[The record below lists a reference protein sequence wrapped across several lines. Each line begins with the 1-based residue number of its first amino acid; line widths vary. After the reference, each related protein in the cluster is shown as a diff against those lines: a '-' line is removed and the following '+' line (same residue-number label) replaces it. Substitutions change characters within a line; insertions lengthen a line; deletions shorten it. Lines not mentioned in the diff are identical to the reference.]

1 MKRSLF
7 MVVVALLALAAPVAP
22 EGATAQQATEL
33 RIATV
38 APEGSPWMRVFRAWD
53 QELRQ
58 RTNGQLGLRFYPGGS
73 QGQEP
78 DYIDKMRAGQLDGA
92 AVTSTGLGQIVRPVL
107 VLSAPGIFSEYAQL
121 DRVRRRLARR
131 FEQQFHRNG
140 YELLGWGDVGKGRLF
155 STHRIERPADLRARR
170 PWVPRTD
177 AVFSEF
183 LSVVGA
189 NPRRLGIPE
198 VYPALQTRMVD
209 TVPASALA
217 AVSLQ
222 WYTRLRYFS
231 SDASGV
237 LIGAT
242 ILKKEKMD
250 ALPADQQAAL
260 RETGQRAHRLLT
272 RAIRREDERSLRVIQ
287 RRLEAVDGSAHQA
300 EWEQAFE
307 QTRNRLAGRVYPRAL
322 LDAVIRAAE

>member
-1 MKRSLF
+1 MTKRRTILTLL
-7 MVVVALLALAAPVAP
+7 VASLALIAPGTQEAVD
-22 EGATAQQATEL
+22 AQGATEL

-107 VLSAPGIFSEYAQL
+107 VLSAPGVFQEYSQL
-121 DRVRRRLARR
+121 DRARRRLSSRLEAQ
-131 FEQQFHRNG
+131 FERNG
-140 YELLGWGDVGKGRLF
+140 YVLAGWGDVGKARLF
-155 STHRIERPADLRARR
+155 SKRRIAQPSDMRQAR
-170 PWVPRTD
+170 PWVPRGD
-177 AVFSEF
+177 AVFSE
-183 LSVVGA
+183 LLNVIGA

-198 VYPALQTRMVD
+198 VYPALQTGMVD
-209 TVPASALA
+209 TVPGSALA

-222 WYTRLRYFS
+222 WYTRLDYYS
-231 SDASGV
+231 QQNNGI

-242 ILKKEKMD
+242 ILKKDKVD
-250 ALPADQQAAL
+250 ALSEEHRTAL
-260 RETGQRAHRLLT
+260 METSQRAHRLLA
-272 RAIRREDERSLRVIQ
+272 RAIRREDQRSLGVIQ
-287 RRLEAVDGSAHQA
+287 RRLQ
-300 EWEQAFE
+300 
-307 QTRNRLAGRVYPRAL
+307 
-322 LDAVIRAAE
+322 